1 MKTINRIIMNHT
13 RRNTVRT
20 SNRAVF
26 SAAEAVSLAI
36 AFVGAEREYLRS
48 CNCVK
53 EDAFYKVDIT
63 TDWMLYEVYVDCI
76 DREVVGCEP
85 TPVDVWSPDYMENAA
100 NTVAKKRAEYLTKYQ
115 LVVQ

>member
-13 RRNTVRT
+13 RRSTVRT
-20 SNRAVF
+20 GNRAVF
-26 SAAEAVSLAI
+26 TAAEAVSLAL

-53 EDAFYKVDIT
+53 DNGYYKVDIT
-63 TDWMLYEVYVDCI
+63 TDWMLYDVYVDCI
-76 DREVVGCEP
+76 GREVVGCEP
-85 TPVDVWSPDYMENAA
+85 RPVDVWAPEYVENAA
-100 NTVAKKRAEYLTKYQ
+100 AVQLKKRAEYLTKYQ